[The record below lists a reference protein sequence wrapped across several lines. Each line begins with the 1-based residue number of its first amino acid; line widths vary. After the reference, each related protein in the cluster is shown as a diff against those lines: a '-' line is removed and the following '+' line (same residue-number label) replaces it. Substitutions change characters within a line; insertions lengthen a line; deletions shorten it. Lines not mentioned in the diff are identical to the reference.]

1 MAKKS
6 NNKNRTSI
14 RYLNKRYWRDK
25 KMTFQPIQALQKAVE
40 SKNIRNIR
48 SAISSYMVSDPTD
61 SRGEIHR
68 AVRHVE
74 SNGIKN
80 LWESHDNEQFKN
92 KNEWDKEYYG
102 VLQAELM
109 FNFSKE
115 RFNHALEVGRAVYK
129 KAPKQNNNNTSE
141 RFVTS
146 KWDVKSP
153 SNNRNESDIK
163 KFLPVLIGIGVAAAA
178 VIIYLV
184 NKD

>member
-1 MAKKS
+1 MVKKS

-80 LWESHDNEQFKN
+80 LWEPHDNEQFKN

-115 RFNHALEVGRAVYK
+115 RFNHALEVGRTVYRK
-129 KAPKQNNNNTSE
+129 NSKENNNTSKTSA
-141 RFVTS
+141 TS
-146 KWDVKSP
+146 KWDNKSP

-163 KFLPVLIGIGVAAAA
+163 KFLPVLIGIGMAAAA

-184 NKD
+184 NKE